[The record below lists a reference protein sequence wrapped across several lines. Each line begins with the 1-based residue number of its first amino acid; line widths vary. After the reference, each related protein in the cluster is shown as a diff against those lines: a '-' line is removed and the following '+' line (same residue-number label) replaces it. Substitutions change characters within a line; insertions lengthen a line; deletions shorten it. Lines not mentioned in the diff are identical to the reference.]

1 MNTLITM
8 LKADERI
15 SDYKINLRSKESYEL
30 FFVKGEL
37 ETLRCTDTCD
47 KEVTVYVDHGDCKG
61 DAQFFVYPSTTDDQ
75 LAEKIR
81 EVVKGHAGAEKMHAV
96 TELLLME
103 AARSQHVREFV
114 LPQLEQGVT
123 VICDRFSD
131 STIAYQG
138 GARGIRRSDIV
149 FLNDFASAG
158 RKPDLT
164 FLLDL
169 TPEAGFLRAGKRV
182 ETAGQYDRFEA
193 EDIMFHRSV
202 RNTFLQLAGE
212 EPQRIKVID
221 ADRSVQE
228 VHLDIIRITNEFIQS
243 IQ

>member
-1 MNTLITM
+1 MNCLKNALKRGIFITIEGPEGAGKSTQVGLLMEFLNQNGCPAVRTREPGGTL
-8 LKADERI
+8 
-15 SDYKINLRSKESYEL
+15 
-30 FFVKGEL
+30 
-37 ETLRCTDTCD
+37 
-47 KEVTVYVDHGDCKG
+47 
-61 DAQFFVYPSTTDDQ
+61 

-202 RNTFLQLAGE
+202 RNPFLQLAGE